1 MKIRVATVKDSSRI
15 ADIHATS
22 WRSSYAGI
30 LSNKYLLETVPQE
43 RLITWKQS
51 LEYPKHNQCIFVAEY
66 DDKVI
71 GFICVLLDEDPLLG
85 SYIDNLHIDTSHQS
99 RGIGRALLAKAAE
112 WCNELSPKSG
122 LFLLVTQQ
130 NKRAQAFYTR
140 LGGYK
145 QQTDSWVAPE
155 GTIIPTYRFV
165 WQSMVDVVVLL
176 HPRAY

>member
-1 MKIRVATVKDSSRI
+1 MKVRVATVKDLSRI

-30 LSNKYLLETVPQE
+30 LSDEYLLETVPKE

-51 LEYPKHNQCIFVAEY
+51 LEYPKNNQCIFVAEY

-71 GFICVLLDEDPLLG
+71 GFICVFLDKDTLLG

-99 RGIGRALLAKAAE
+99 CGIGKALLAKAAV
-112 WCNELSPKSG
+112 WCYEQSPKSG

-130 NKRAQAFYTR
+130 NKRAQEFYTR
-140 LGGYK
+140 LGGHK
-145 QQTDSWVAPE
+145 QQTDPWVAPE
-155 GTIIPTYRFV
+155 GTIVPTYRFV
-165 WQSMVDVVVLL
+165 WQSMVYLFK
-176 HPRAY
+176 P